1 LDKRANLFSFQR
13 GFGGPVPQV
22 NPIKP
27 TLSNRIRVPWR
38 YKILVVVTARDC
50 PPKEAAFIFEW
61 KDFENVTLVQEDY

>member
-1 LDKRANLFSFQR
+1 MQ
-13 GFGGPVPQV
+13 QV

-27 TLSNRIRVPWR
+27 TLSNGIKVPGR

-61 KDFENVTLVQEDY
+61 KDFENVTLAQEAC